1 MPPRHNGV
9 FQVNFHGDTNGTH
22 IISAN
27 SQFLEKNPNVYQYE
41 ISIITEGTDEAFPL
55 IAITNLD
62 FAKTLHIGKGEI
74 VGFAR
79 PEVEEVV
86 YIATTNELNVEPYM
100 DTSTRNWIPP
110 QKRMPL
116 EPKDDSKKVSHF
128 PTKGDRLNDLSKE
141 SIMMKVKTK
150 ELQGMEEKLDRH
162 LDESQESRLA
172 TFTIPRNEVQ
182 QRKYIETKG
191 QNVSFRQIDESKLS
205 TGLKLDKEVNQSHC
219 DESKDSWL
227 DINEVIES
235 DFLISP
241 GDIYPSRKVEL
252 KDAEVSEETLQRFE
266 KLCEDQ
272 QDAFSKNNRDI
283 GRTQLIEM
291 EIDTGG
297 SVPLAQSPY
306 TLPLK
311 HYDWVRKEIETLEK
325 AGIIERSLSPW
336 ASPVIVVPK
345 KTAPDEPPRRHL
357 CVDYRRVNALQQ
369 EVKRTDKSTGCLTL
383 YLLPKIDEMFAKLG
397 GAKIVSTIDL

>member
-1 MPPRHNGV
+1 M
-9 FQVNFHGDTNGTH
+9 
-22 IISAN
+22 
-27 SQFLEKNPNVYQYE
+27 YQHE
-41 ISIITEGTDEAFPL
+41 ISIVTEGADEAFPL

-86 YIATTNELNVEPYM
+86 YIATTNELNVEPYV
-100 DTSTRNWIPP
+100 DTSPRNWIPP
-110 QKRMPL
+110 RKRVPL
-116 EPKDDSKKVSHF
+116 EPKEDSKKVSHF
-128 PTKGDRLNDLSKE
+128 PTKGDQLNELSKE
-141 SIMMKVKTK
+141 LIMMTVKTK
-150 ELQGMEEKLDRH
+150 ELQRMEERLDRH
-162 LDESQESRLA
+162 LDELQESRLA
-172 TFTIPRNEVQ
+172 TFTVPRNEVQ

-191 QNVSFRQIDESKLS
+191 QNVPFRQIDELKLS
-205 TGLKLDKEVNQSHC
+205 IGIKLDKEVNQSHC

-241 GDIYPSRKVEL
+241 GDIYPNRKVEL

-291 EIDTGG
+291 EIDMGG

-311 HYDWVRKEIETLEK
+311 HYDWVRKEIEILEK
-325 AGIIERSLSPW
+325 AGIIEQSLSPW

-345 KTAPDEPPRRHL
+345 KSAPDEPPRRCL

-369 EVKRTDKSTGCLTL
+369 EVKHTDKSTGCLTL

-397 GAKIVSTIDL
+397 GATIFSTIDLRSAYYHIGLT

>member
-1 MPPRHNGV
+1 M
-9 FQVNFHGDTNGTH
+9 
-22 IISAN
+22 
-27 SQFLEKNPNVYQYE
+27 
-41 ISIITEGTDEAFPL
+41 
-55 IAITNLD
+55 
-62 FAKTLHIGKGEI
+62 
-74 VGFAR
+74 
-79 PEVEEVV
+79 
-86 YIATTNELNVEPYM
+86 
-100 DTSTRNWIPP
+100 
-110 QKRMPL
+110 
-116 EPKDDSKKVSHF
+116 
-128 PTKGDRLNDLSKE
+128 
-141 SIMMKVKTK
+141 
-150 ELQGMEEKLDRH
+150 
-162 LDESQESRLA
+162 
-172 TFTIPRNEVQ
+172 
-182 QRKYIETKG
+182 
-191 QNVSFRQIDESKLS
+191 
-205 TGLKLDKEVNQSHC
+205 
-219 DESKDSWL
+219 

-283 GRTQLIEM
+283 GKTQLIEM

-325 AGIIERSLSPW
+325 AGIIEQSLSPW

-345 KTAPDEPPRRHL
+345 KTALDEPPRRCL

-369 EVKRTDKSTGCLTL
+369 EV
-383 YLLPKIDEMFAKLG
+383 
-397 GAKIVSTIDL
+397 